1 MYTHH
6 AEIRCQQ
13 RGIKAEVVDAI
24 LAYGRRKRRH
34 GADVYFMDGIARVR
48 AESDLGKGY
57 SQIADRLDTY
67 LVISDSGKVITAAKM
82 LRKLKF

>member
-24 LAYGRRKRRH
+24 LAYGHRKRRH
-34 GADVYFMDGIARVR
+34 GADVYFMDGRGRAR
-48 AESDLGKGY
+48 AEEELGRKY
-57 SQIADRLDTY
+57 ARLSDRLNSY
-67 LVISDSGKVITAAKM
+67 LVMSDDGKIITAAK
-82 LRKLKF
+82 RTRRLKF